1 MFRNNKREIFGF
13 RKYKAYGLASAVIAA
28 FFLMGGVASAD
39 EVTSTNEAPANNA
52 TVASGVSNVA
62 NGNATDTSVTSP
74 YVSEQAK
81 QAVQDNL
88 APLAKST
95 TPAPIASQIYKE
107 NPTDASKLTADDKVV
122 EAENKEAF
130 DKLPDSVR
138 RRVKSVTIEKKENGN
153 LGYTASISG
162 NVTLN
167 AQYFHNDGKDSE
179 TEVLYHEIGHAIDGA
194 TYKRNA
200 NGSDYSLSRD
210 TAVQPL
216 IQKAYPGQVNYEGWA
231 SMFGTYMLQKT
242 GQREIETDLDREIN
256 DYFTNLMVGF
266 TESSTNLNG
275 RFVVTGTNAQTKH
288 LTKND
293 LTNGAYNLQGS
304 YTFSASGPDTVSNAK
319 LVYESPKQFLEQP
332 TFTKSQLAGNPVD
345 KSDATTWRYEFA
357 LSPIGGTTVGELSVT
372 QKSKG
377 LIWGGPSSKE
387 PLLGTFKILQDGL
400 VTDSST
406 ISVTTDRV
414 KGGLYRSD
422 VTTVPTNVR
431 KLPVDGN
438 NVIPNEVTIGVH
450 DGSKLLTDDSAAPIL
465 RVRNF

>member
-288 LTKND
+288 LTK
-293 LTNGAYNLQGS
+293 
-304 YTFSASGPDTVSNAK
+304 K
-319 LVYESPKQFLEQP
+319 
-332 TFTKSQLAGNPVD
+332 
-345 KSDATTWRYEFA
+345 
-357 LSPIGGTTVGELSVT
+357 
-372 QKSKG
+372 
-377 LIWGGPSSKE
+377 
-387 PLLGTFKILQDGL
+387 
-400 VTDSST
+400 
-406 ISVTTDRV
+406 
-414 KGGLYRSD
+414 RSD
-422 VTTVPTNVR
+422 KR
-431 KLPVDGN
+431 SLQSSG
-438 NVIPNEVTIGVH
+438 
-450 DGSKLLTDDSAAPIL
+450 IL
-465 RVRNF
+465 YF